1 MGIIDKK
8 QMTEED
14 IKLNFITPA
23 ILSKGWQDKITME
36 TQLRFTDGKVNLRGN
51 IVNREAPKKADYV
64 LYFAKNNP
72 LAVVEAKDNNHNV
85 SFGMQQAKLYA
96 QMLDVKFAYSS
107 NGDAFQEFDFITG
120 VERNCVGRISVSRRI
135 VCSLSERNKR
145 RTRVIGERT
154 CSHQSAILYKPKYL
168 SSEILSAGCR
178 QPHNRRHRKGAKPHF
193 ACHGDGNRENLYRLS
208 NRVSLAA
215 ERRKAKDTLPCRPQ

>member
-36 TQLRFTDGKVNLRGN
+36 TQLKFTDGKVNLRGN
-51 IVNREAPKKADYV
+51 KVSRGTPKKADYV

-72 LAVVEAKDNNHNV
+72 LAVVEAKDNNHSV

-96 QMLDVKFAYSS
+96 KMLDVKFAYSS

-120 VERNCVGRISVSRRI
+120 VEREIALDEFPSPEELFARYQSEINDGQG
-135 VCSLSERNKR
+135 LSEKELALINQPYYTSQNTYPPRYFSRLPLTAQWPRLQRGKIAFCLSWR
-145 RTRVIGERT
+145 RGRARLI
-154 CSHQSAILYKPKYL
+154 PL
-168 SSEILSAGCR
+168 SKSCIACCR
-178 QPHNRRHRKGAKPHF
+178 
-193 ACHGDGNRENLYRLS
+193 
-208 NRVSLAA
+208 AA
-215 ERRKAKDTLPCRPQ
+215 

>member
-64 LYFAKNNP
+64 LYFAK
-72 LAVVEAKDNNHNV
+72 K
-85 SFGMQQAKLYA
+85 
-96 QMLDVKFAYSS
+96 
-107 NGDAFQEFDFITG
+107 
-120 VERNCVGRISVSRRI
+120 
-135 VCSLSERNKR
+135 
-145 RTRVIGERT
+145 
-154 CSHQSAILYKPKYL
+154 QSARRGRSKGQQSQRIFWHA
-168 SSEILSAGCR
+168 AGKALC
-178 QPHNRRHRKGAKPHF
+178 
-193 ACHGDGNRENLYRLS
+193 S
-208 NRVSLAA
+208 NA
-215 ERRKAKDTLPCRPQ
+215 